1 MDGGRIDVN
10 QKDSVISGDI
20 VSNTVINNDPKAM
33 MELFFAFQERFEDKK
48 TIKTED
54 SDETIRLEI
63 ESRMLKS
70 ILDNYEKIGCEDIG
84 LYFENSKLYC
94 VSVDPSHVIM
104 LSASSDPENM
114 IISEM
119 KGNTISIDI
128 PMYKKIF
135 SLDTYEK
142 LTLSRKNNLF
152 SVAQNQT
159 FLRCDETI
167 HNSPQIPALQFPM
180 PPLEVKN
187 SDLVKAVV
195 KAGLDPKLDQVF
207 TFHLD
212 VNGDL
217 FIGLPNQGWQHIGKY
232 PITSEFGKLPIQSQY
247 SWNILGPIIENNFN
261 TSSYIQFG
269 QDFPLSFF
277 FSNFGCNFCG
287 FLAPRVTDSTSDDYS
302 DVIEFEYLEW
312 MENTLTSKGYDV
324 NEVRNEYPGGS
335 EEEAKQGGFS
345 LIISYEYLMWMQNTL
360 KTYGFN
366 LAEIRASF
374 ENKSKN

>member
-1 MDGGRIDVN
+1 MDGGRIDID

-33 MELFFAFQERFEDKK
+33 MEMFFAFQERFGEKK
-48 TIKTED
+48 PTKTED

-63 ESRMLKS
+63 ESRTFKS

-114 IISEM
+114 VISEM

-135 SLDTYEK
+135 TLDTYEK

-152 SVAQNQT
+152 SVTQNQT
-159 FLRCDETI
+159 FLRCDETL

-195 KAGLDPKLDQVF
+195 KAGFDSKSDQLF

-217 FIGLPNQGWQHIGKY
+217 FIGLPNQGWQHIRKY
-232 PITSEFGKLPIQSQY
+232 IITPEFGELPIQSQY
-247 SWNILGPIIENNFN
+247 SWKILGPIIENNFN
-261 TSSYIQFG
+261 SLSYIQFG
-269 QDFPLSFF
+269 QNYPLSFF
-277 FSNFGCNFCG
+277 FNNFGCNFCG
-287 FLAPRVTDSTSDDYS
+287 YLAPRVAESTSDDYS

-312 MENTLTSKGYDV
+312 MENTLRTKGYDT
-324 NEVRNEYPGGS
+324 NKVRNEYPGGS
-335 EEEAKQGGFS
+335 EEEAKKGGFS
-345 LIISYEYLMWMQNTL
+345 MIISHEYLMWMQNTL
-360 KTYGFN
+360 KQYGFN